1 MYRNLSDINIYIFVS
16 TVMIFIQNLTND
28 MIYSPDIFVIFI
40 ISNGLLY
47 QSSKSSTLKKS

>member
-47 QSSKSSTLKKS
+47 QSSKSSAFKKS

>member
-1 MYRNLSDINIYIFVS
+1 
-16 TVMIFIQNLTND
+16 MIFIQNLTND

-47 QSSKSSTLKKS
+47 QSSKSSVFKKS